1 MEKLVKTY
9 AGGDKQQ
16 ELEKP
21 TGPKPMIKSEW
32 DGNPC
37 GEPSFQMRHLG
48 ISRSSIRLFIAL
60 FLGENHL
67 VPGGSEA
74 PFSSLI
80 LDQGFDVFLFSEVRP
95 VGRGHV
101 DLGVGNLPEEKN
113 C

>member
-21 TGPKPMIKSEW
+21 TGAETDDVNQNG

-48 ISRSSIRLFIAL
+48 ISRSL
-60 FLGENHL
+60 H
-67 VPGGSEA
+67 
-74 PFSSLI
+74 
-80 LDQGFDVFLFSEVRP
+80 
-95 VGRGHV
+95 
-101 DLGVGNLPEEKN
+101 
-113 C
+113 